1 MVNGILS
8 IEFIPQKGL
17 RQGDPLA
24 LLLFNIVAEGL
35 TGLMRVA
42 LRNNQFKGFLVGR
55 NKVEIS
61 ILQYANDMI
70 FLGKR

>member
-1 MVNGILS
+1 LVNGILS